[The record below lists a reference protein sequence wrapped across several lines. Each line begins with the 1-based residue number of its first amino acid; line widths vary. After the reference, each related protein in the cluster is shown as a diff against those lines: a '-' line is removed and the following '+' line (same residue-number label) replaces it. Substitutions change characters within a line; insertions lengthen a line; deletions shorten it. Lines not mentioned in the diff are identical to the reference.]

1 MTTSLTWDAKGN
13 WQAAGQREQ
22 LTVEQPKAEVA
33 ASAYRTA
40 ETLLRHNRSKLVR
53 GDRIRPN
60 WIEGGRR
67 FWYTVSTSAGRRF
80 ILVDPGAGLRRP
92 AFDHA
97 RLAESLATATG
108 QPVDAAA
115 LPFEAI
121 DVDDDR
127 AVSFWTN
134 EGVHWRLDLATYEV
148 TRTEGSPPPDFM
160 EPASPDGAH
169 AVFSRDHDLWV
180 RGRDGVERQLT
191 RDGGKDHEYGESPF
205 VPLALL
211 NKLGLTGL
219 PPMVAWSPDS
229 TKVLTHLTDLRRV
242 REVHHVQAVPADG
255 SEPRLVTQRYA
266 YPGDE
271 HLPLGHYVVVDVA
284 TGRVVPAQADPVHV
298 PLMSP
303 IAIRW
308 AWWADDSSAVYYL
321 RQSRD
326 VRTLQLER
334 LDPRTGEV
342 TVLIRESGHTRV
354 EPAHQQG
361 QLPMVKVLSTGEV
374 LWYSQRDGW
383 GHLYLYGRSPC
394 VRLTSGEFAVQ
405 QILHVDEAARVVY
418 FTATGLVAD
427 DPYRRTVC
435 RVGLD
440 GSGFS
445 RVTVDDLDHAVTV
458 PDNPEDNPYFIDT
471 ASTTGTAPLISVRGW
486 DGRLLVEL
494 ERADISALVATGW
507 SAPARFKVKAADGVT
522 DVYGVLYKPHDFDP
536 RRSYPVIDHP
546 YPGPHIQRVSPAFDP
561 GLLGTDA
568 EALAAI
574 GFVVI
579 AMDGRG
585 TPCRDKA
592 FHDFSYKN
600 YECAGGLVDHVAGMR
615 QLAASRPWMDLN
627 RVGVFGLSG
636 GGFAT
641 VRAMIDFPDFYKVAV
656 ADAGNH
662 DDRYYHAGW
671 AETYEGP
678 ASEEDYVRSSNVEG
692 ADRIVGKLLLIHGGN
707 DDNVHAHLTLR
718 LVERLIQLDKDFE
731 MLIVP
736 GAEHT
741 FWGYEHHVYRRR
753 WDFFVRHLL
762 NVEPPKGVRLTPA
775 PIDGELI
782 AELFG

>member
-13 WQAAGQREQ
+13 WQATGQREPHATEQ
-22 LTVEQPKAEVA
+22 LRPELDAT
-33 ASAYRTA
+33 SYRTA
-40 ETLLRHNRSKLVR
+40 EKLMRHNRSKLVR
-53 GDRIRPN
+53 GGKIRPN
-60 WIEGGRR
+60 WIEGGER
-67 FWYTVSTSAGRRF
+67 FWYTVATSEGRRF
-80 ILVDPGAGLRRP
+80 VLVDPAAGTRRP
-92 AFDHA
+92 AFDHT
-97 RLAESLATATG
+97 RLAQALATATG
-108 QPVDAAA
+108 QPADAAA

-121 DVDDDR
+121 DVDGDQ
-127 AVSFWTN
+127 AVSFWTH
-134 EGVHWRLDLATYEV
+134 EGLHWRLDLATYELAQ
-148 TRTEGSPPPDFM
+148 TEGTPPPNFM

-169 AVFSRDHDLWV
+169 AVFGRDHNLWV
-180 RGRDGVERQLT
+180 RGQDGVERQLT
-191 RDGGKDHEYGESPF
+191 RDGAENHEYGLSPF
-205 VPLALL
+205 IPMVLL
-211 NKLGLTGL
+211 NKIGLPGL
-219 PPMVAWSPDS
+219 PPALAWSPDGA
-229 TKVLTHLTDLRRV
+229 KVLTHLTDVRRV
-242 REVHHVQAVPADG
+242 RETHLVRPMPEDG
-255 SEPRLVTQRYA
+255 SAPQLVTQRYA
-266 YPGDE
+266 FPGDE
-271 HLPLGHYVVVDVA
+271 HLPLGHYAVVDVA
-284 TGRVVPAQADPVHV
+284 TGEVVPAQADPVYV

-303 IAIRW
+303 ITIGW

-321 RQSRD
+321 RQPRD

-334 LDPRTGEV
+334 LDPLTGQV
-342 TVLIRESGHTRV
+342 TVLVRESGPTRV
-354 EPAHQQG
+354 DPAHQQG
-361 QLPMVKVLSTGEV
+361 QAPIVKVLSTGEV

-383 GHLYLYGRSPC
+383 GHLYLYGRSPA
-394 VRLTSGEFAVQ
+394 VQVTSGEFAVQ

-435 RVGLD
+435 RAGLD
-440 GSGFS
+440 GSGVT
-445 RVTVDDLDHAVTV
+445 RITVDDLDHAVTV
-458 PDNPEDNPYFIDT
+458 PDNAAYFIDS

-494 ERADISALVATGW
+494 ERADISALLATGW
-507 SAPARFKVKAADGVT
+507 SAPERFRVKAADGLT

-546 YPGPHIQRVSPAFDP
+546 YPGPHIQRVSPTFDS
-561 GLLGTDA
+561 GLIGPDA
-568 EALAAI
+568 ESLAAL

-600 YECAGGLVDHVAGMR
+600 YECAGGLVDHVAGIR

-656 ADAGNH
+656 AEAGNH

-678 ASEEDYVRSSNVEG
+678 AHEEDYVRSSNVED
-692 ADRIVGKLLLIHGGN
+692 ADRIVGKLLLIHGGS
-707 DDNVHAHLTLR
+707 DDNVHPHLTLR
-718 LVERLIQLDKDFE
+718 LAERLIQLDKDFDL
-731 MLIVP
+731 LIIP
-736 GAEHT
+736 GAEHA
-741 FWGYEHHVYRRR
+741 FFGYEHYLNRKR
-753 WDFFVRHLL
+753 WDYFVRHLL
-762 NVEPPKGVRLTPA
+762 NVEPPKGVRLAPV

-782 AELFG
+782 SDLFG